1 MAPQDL
7 TNYLTTVRINFLG
20 CRLAPWTLTFG
31 EFIKTSMNNDKE
43 IKKKSIYRE
52 YAEAIVIAVVLAL
65 IIRTFV
71 VQAFKIPSGSMIPTL
86 QIGDHILVNKFIYR
100 FEKPER
106 GDIIVFKYP
115 KDPSRDFIK
124 RLIGQPGDALE
135 IRDKRVYVNGNPL
148 IEPYTIHENNDVSLY
163 IPPNRDNFG
172 PITIPEGYFFV
183 MGDNRDCSLDSR
195 FWGLLKEDL
204 IKGKAFII
212 YWSWDSERKWVRWN
226 RFAKMLH

>member
-1 MAPQDL
+1 
-7 TNYLTTVRINFLG
+7 
-20 CRLAPWTLTFG
+20 
-31 EFIKTSMNNDKE
+31 MNQDKE
-43 IKKKSIYRE
+43 IKRKSIYRE
-52 YAEAIVIAVVLAL
+52 YLEAIIIAVALAL
-65 IIRTFV
+65 VIRTFI

-100 FEKPER
+100 FEKPQR

-124 RLIGQPGDALE
+124 RLIGRPGDTLE
-135 IRDKRVYVNGNPL
+135 IQNKHVYLNGKAL
-148 IEPYTIHENNDVSLY
+148 DEPYTIHESGEASMYV
-163 IPPNRDNFG
+163 PPNRDNFG

-195 FWGLLKEDL
+195 FWGLLQEDL

-212 YWSWDSERKWVRWN
+212 YWSWDSDRKWVRWN
-226 RFAKMLH
+226 RFAKILH